1 MGSVSKCFKE
11 PSKLTPGKTPKTK
24 IDNKLLQF
32 HDQGNT
38 KLLLCVAAIV

>member
-11 PSKLTPGKTPKTK
+11 LSKLTPGKTPKTK
-24 IDNKLLQF
+24 IYNKLLQF